1 MMKKGRL
8 SYLILSI
15 LFLIILI
22 ISLSLYFI
30 KDNLILLITF
40 LTSFPFM
47 YFILFSLSYTYKTL
61 GNSEKKLNLAII
73 NILRFLTLV
82 ISLLIPLLCIVLSPL
97 KENSNNY
104 FYLLIV
110 PSEFLVTYIV
120 MLLTKDR

>member
-1 MMKKGRL
+1 MKKGRL

-15 LFLIILI
+15 LFLIILL
-22 ISLSLYFI
+22 ISLLVYFL

-61 GNSEKKLNLAII
+61 GDDKKKLNLAII

-82 ISLLIPLLCIVLSPL
+82 ISILIPTLCIVLTPL
-97 KENSNNY
+97 KETTSNY
-104 FYLLIV
+104 FYLFLV
-110 PSEFLVTYIV
+110 PSEFLITYLI